1 MVSLTAVVWLAIAAW
16 VFVAIFAWAALRL
29 AANFDRGRSPVVKVR
44 RPRKPRAV
52 DVGRRDDE
60 AA

>member
-16 VFVAIFAWAALRL
+16 VLVAIFAYAAIRV
-29 AANFDRGRSPVVKVR
+29 ASRFDNPRPVKVR
-44 RPRKPRAV
+44 KPRKPRAV

-60 AA
+60 AN